1 MMCKYA
7 WDEPKEGKA
16 EDTTAQP
23 AVPSIKSLEESL
35 YSNPSSPPNY
45 YSEPFPTD
53 PGTLL

>member
-1 MMCKYA
+1 MMCKYT
-7 WDEPKEGKA
+7 WNDSKEGKV
-16 EDTTAQP
+16 EEPTAQP
-23 AVPSIKSLEESL
+23 AVPTIKSLEESL